1 MNTKRNIIAIL
12 ASVIVGTTLCGCS
25 YNELPPKTSDAS
37 KSYIK
42 PKGEIPTTAEREEV
56 QAIKAEYDAAVKANA
71 GE

>member
-12 ASVIVGTTLCGCS
+12 VAVIVGTTLCGCS

-42 PKGEIPTTAEREEV
+42 PKGEIPTAAEREEV
-56 QAIKAEYDAAVKANA
+56 KAIKAEYDAAVKANA